1 MEAISKIGSV
11 EDAVIHIREPETR
24 PLTTS
29 FEMEKDIAIEYYTQL
44 TKDEEIKGKISKI
57 VRKIRANYFSEC
69 IEEFTGLMGLEKVY
83 MKIHVRD
90 SQINATTMIPTIE
103 SKNTLHKLMVYIEV
117 MLEDLALSLGLS
129 VGSITIMTMKIG

>member
-1 MEAISKIGSV
+1 MEAISKIGSI

-29 FEMEKDIAIEYYTQL
+29 LEMEKDIVIEYYTQL
-44 TKDEEIKGKISKI
+44 TKDDEIKGKISKI
-57 VRKIRANYFSEC
+57 VKKIRADYSSEC
-69 IEEFTGLMGLEKVY
+69 IEEFTGLMGLEKIY

-90 SQINATTMIPTIE
+90 SRINATAMIPTIE

>member
-1 MEAISKIGSV
+1 MEAISKIGSI

-29 FEMEKDIAIEYYTQL
+29 LEMEKDIAIEYYTQL
-44 TKDEEIKGKISKI
+44 TKDDEIKGKISKI
-57 VRKIRANYFSEC
+57 VKKIRADYSSEC
-69 IEEFTGLMGLEKVY
+69 IEEFTGLMGLEKIY
-83 MKIHVRD
+83 MKIYVRD
-90 SQINATTMIPTIE
+90 SRINATAMIPTIE

>member
-29 FEMEKDIAIEYYTQL
+29 LEMEKDIAIEYYKQL
-44 TKDEEIKGKISKI
+44 IKDEEIKGNISKI
-57 VRKIRANYFSEC
+57 VKKIRADYFSEC
-69 IEEFTGLMGLEKVY
+69 IEEFTGLMGLEKIY
-83 MKIHVRD
+83 MKIYVRD
-90 SQINATTMIPTIE
+90 SRINATAMIPTIE

>member
-29 FEMEKDIAIEYYTQL
+29 LEMEKDIAIEYYTQL
-44 TKDEEIKGKISKI
+44 TKDEEID
-57 VRKIRANYFSEC
+57 YFSEC
-69 IEEFTGLMGLEKVY
+69 IEEFTGLMGLEKIY
-83 MKIHVRD
+83 MKIYVRD
-90 SQINATTMIPTIE
+90 SRINATAMIPTIE

>member
-1 MEAISKIGSV
+1 MEAISKIDSM
-11 EDAVIHIREPETR
+11 EDTIIHIREPETR

-44 TKDEEIKGKISKI
+44 TKDEEVKGKISKI
-57 VRKIRANYFSEC
+57 VRKIRTDHISEC
-69 IEEFTGLMGLEKVY
+69 IEEIAGLMGLEKVY
-83 MKIHVRD
+83 IKIRVRD
-90 SQINATTMIPTIE
+90 SKINATAMIPRIE
-103 SKNTLHKLMVYIEV
+103 SKNILHKLMVYIEV